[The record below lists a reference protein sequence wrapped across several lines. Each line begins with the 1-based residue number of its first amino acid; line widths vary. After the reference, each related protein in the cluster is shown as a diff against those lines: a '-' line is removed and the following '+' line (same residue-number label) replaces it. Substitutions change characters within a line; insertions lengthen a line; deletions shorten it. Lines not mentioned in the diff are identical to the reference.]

1 MRSDDTTRFYLILG
15 WYHKKKKIILD
26 LEQWE
31 LKCGISQSK
40 NTERT
45 FPLCFAAWC
54 SYITLWKTDWNT
66 KTLMLKIAI
75 CSRFLFFFF
84 KYLQYYSPLQI
95 VHSSLTLVRTMRATS
110 SKDQVVSPGVHI
122 GISARQHPYQCH
134 SQWDQAY
141 PQHVFWWH
149 QAEWCSWYSR
159 REGCHPE
166 GLDTPRKQAH
176 HNLTSYNKKT
186 KLWCPIPG
194 GAQGQVGWG
203 PGQLSCWGGLQGPFQ
218 SKPPYDAMIFQR
230 YVKVDIFL
238 HLLNHYKLNY
248 FTMVD

>member
-15 WYHKKKKIILD
+15 RYHTKKTHQSRFRTMGAKVWYKPIKKHWKNISSVVLQLCVVIL
-26 LEQWE
+26 LSEKLIATQ
-31 LKCGISQSK
+31 K
-40 NTERT
+40 R
-45 FPLCFAAWC
+45 WC
-54 SYITLWKTDWNT
+54 SELLFVAD
-66 KTLMLKIAI
+66 
-75 CSRFLFFFF
+75 SFFFF
-84 KYLQYYSPLQI
+84 KYLQYYSPLQT

-134 SQWDQAY
+134 RQWDQAY

-203 PGQLSCWGGLQGPFQ
+203 PGQLSCWGLGGLARSFPIQAPIWCYDLPKVRQ
-218 SKPPYDAMIFQR
+218 SWHTFASS
-230 YVKVDIFL
+230 
-238 HLLNHYKLNY
+238 
-248 FTMVD
+248 